1 MYDIAHHMAKS
12 KVMQVILR
20 GTNFLKNRYYTLY
33 ALGGAIVILSVGSWC
48 TSIFI
53 AGAFLLVDIVFK

>member
-33 ALGGAIVILSVGSWC
+33 ALGGAIVILSNVLAQEFSG
-48 TSIFI
+48 
-53 AGAFLLVDIVFK
+53 